1 MDKIIDFFNWG
12 FSLGD
17 ARISIKTVAVFLFV
31 FFTARFLLKLLR
43 RILTRKF
50 TEDRKGKFKPI
61 FGFFNYS
68 IYTIIVLLALQNAG
82 VNLNALLA
90 ASAALLVGVG
100 FALQTFF
107 QDIISGVFIL
117 VDQSVHVGDI
127 IEVDGK
133 VGKVQNITLRTTRA
147 VTIDN
152 KVLIIPNHMYLTN
165 TLYNWTENGEIT
177 RESVKVG
184 VAYGSDIALVK
195 SVLID
200 VAKAHKSVLKNPPPA
215 VLFSDFGESSLDF
228 ILVVTLKNSFMAVP
242 VKSDLRY
249 AINEAFVQHNIE
261 IPFPQRV
268 VHTKK

>member
-1 MDKIIDFFNWG
+1 VDKIIDFFNLG

-17 ARISIKTVAVFLFV
+17 ARISIKSFAIFLVV
-31 FFTARFLLKLLR
+31 FFATRFFLKLLR
-43 RILTRKF
+43 HILTRKF
-50 TEDRKGKFKPI
+50 TDDRKGKFKPV
-61 FGFFNYS
+61 FGFVNYTIYS
-68 IYTIIVLLALQNAG
+68 IIILLALQNAG

-177 RESVKVG
+177 RESIKVG
-184 VAYGSDIALVK
+184 VAYGSDVELVK
-195 SVLID
+195 SVLIE
-200 VAKAHKSVLKNPPPA
+200 VAKTHKSVLKNPPPA
-215 VLFSDFGESSLDF
+215 VLFMDFGESSLDF

-249 AINEAFVQHNIE
+249 SINEAFTKHNIE